1 MNLRDKLLIFI
12 IALFSCNSESGL
24 EKSVTK
30 GVNCMQTPFGIEDEL
45 IVRDKDKKTIYR
57 IEITND
63 GSFPVKNSE
72 LELSIHEISE
82 KSVNETFNEST
93 SFQNEYPY
101 YFINSLKF
109 NNQLDLP
116 IVSFYTTQRSYPFG
130 SDPIKITHW
139 VFFNGKLYQNHG
151 ELPMQAEQV
160 SNSLY
165 SLKFDSLLTETN
177 QTLKRIC
184 EDDWINFRTEWNNA
198 LVAKHSLE

>member
-1 MNLRDKLLIFI
+1 MNLQDKLLIFLI
-12 IALFSCNSESGL
+12 VLFSCNSESGL

-45 IVRDKDKKTIYR
+45 IVSDKNKKIIYR

-72 LELSIHEISE
+72 LEFSIHEIGK
-82 KSVNETFNEST
+82 KSANESFNERV

-116 IVSFYTTQRSYPFG
+116 IVSFYTTQ
-130 SDPIKITHW
+130 
-139 VFFNGKLYQNHG
+139 
-151 ELPMQAEQV
+151 
-160 SNSLY
+160 
-165 SLKFDSLLTETN
+165 
-177 QTLKRIC
+177 
-184 EDDWINFRTEWNNA
+184 
-198 LVAKHSLE
+198 